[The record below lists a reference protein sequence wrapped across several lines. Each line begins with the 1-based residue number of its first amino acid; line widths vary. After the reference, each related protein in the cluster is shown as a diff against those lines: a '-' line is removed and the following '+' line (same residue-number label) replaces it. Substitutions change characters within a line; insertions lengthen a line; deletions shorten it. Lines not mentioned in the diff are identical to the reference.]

1 MSEQATISGP
11 GTGYQFQKRS
21 KLAAT
26 LSCRCPRCRQ
36 GRMFPHGTYNLGK
49 FGKMHTEC
57 QVCGQDFKIEPGFY
71 FGASYFSYGLNVAL
85 IIAAVAI
92 FFTFFNEYSE
102 WYLIGIII
110 AANLLL
116 LPVNFRQSRSMMLH
130 FGAGIK
136 YQPESIGQE

>member
-1 MSEQATISGP
+1 
-11 GTGYQFQKRS
+11 
-21 KLAAT
+21 
-26 LSCRCPRCRQ
+26 
-36 GRMFPHGTYNLGK
+36 MFPHGTYNLGK

-136 YQPESIGQE
+136 YQPESVGQE